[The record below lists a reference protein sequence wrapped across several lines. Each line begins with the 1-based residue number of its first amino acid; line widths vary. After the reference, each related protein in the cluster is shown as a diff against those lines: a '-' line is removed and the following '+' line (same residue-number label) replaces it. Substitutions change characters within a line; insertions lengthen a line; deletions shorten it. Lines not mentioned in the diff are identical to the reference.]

1 VKEHIS
7 DFLDFLGAEK
17 GLKKATLLAY
27 KSDLTAF
34 FSHSNHVTKDAV
46 LGFLDAMRLK
56 NAAGSSMARALV
68 VLRVF
73 CRFLQREGVLQE
85 DICGMLDA
93 PSVWQTIPDVLSY
106 EEMQSL
112 LKLPENTRDK
122 AIFYLLYAC
131 GIRVSELCGLNLS
144 HVGDLEVRVKGK
156 GGKERIVP
164 IAKAAI
170 DAIDAYLLTRKAGE
184 EEPLFLG
191 KNGRRIRRESVWA
204 LVKVYAKKAGIAKKI
219 SPHTFRHS
227 FATHLLERGAD
238 LRIIQEL
245 LGHASIATTDRYTH
259 LSDQKLQDAF
269 QRFHPNFS
277 PKA

>member
-1 VKEHIS
+1 MKEQIH
-7 DFLDFLGAEK
+7 DFLGFLAAEK

-27 KSDLTAF
+27 QSDLKAF
-34 FSHSNHVTKDAV
+34 FSQHETVTKKAV
-46 LGFLDAMRLK
+46 LGFLDAMKRK

-68 VLRVF
+68 ALRVF
-73 CRFLQREGVLQE
+73 CRFLQREGVLKE
-85 DICGMLDA
+85 DICSSLEH
-93 PSVWQTIPDVLSY
+93 PSVWQRIPDVLSF
-106 EEMQSL
+106 EEMQQL
-112 LKLPENTRDK
+112 LSSAEEPRDR

-131 GIRVSELCGLNLS
+131 GLRVSELCGLNLQD
-144 HVGDLEVRVKGK
+144 VGDTEVRVKGK

-170 DAIDAYLLTRKAGE
+170 SAIDAYLLTRGKE
-184 EEPLFLG
+184 KEQPLFLG
-191 KNGRRIRRESVWA
+191 EKGKRLRRESVWA
-204 LVKVYAKKAGIAKKI
+204 LVKAHAKKAGIAKRI

-259 LSDQKLQDAF
+259 IADQKLQEAF
-269 QRFHPNFS
+269 QHFHPHFNN
-277 PKA
+277 

>member
-1 VKEHIS
+1 VKEHVS

-27 KSDLTAF
+27 KSDLEAF
-34 FSHSNHVTKDAV
+34 FSHHNQVTKEAV
-46 LGFLDAMRLK
+46 LSFLDSLKSK

-68 VLRVF
+68 AIRVF
-73 CRFLQREGVLQE
+73 CRFLQREGYLHE
-85 DICGMLDA
+85 DICGMLGI
-93 PSVWQTIPDVLSY
+93 PSVWQTIPDILSY
-106 EEMQSL
+106 EEIQKILSL
-112 LKLPENTRDK
+112 SENPRDR

-131 GIRVSELCGLNLS
+131 GIRVSELCNLNLS
-144 HVGDLEVRVKGK
+144 QVGDHEIRVKGK

-170 DAIDAYLLTRKAGE
+170 TAIDTYLLTRKKGE

-191 KNGRRIRRESVWA
+191 RNGRRIRRESVWA
-204 LVKVYAKKAGIAKKI
+204 LVKFYAKKAGITKKI

-269 QRFHPNFS
+269 QRFHPNF
-277 PKA
+277 